1 MELPCALW
9 EVHPNEQRRRA
20 ASIRER
26 AAARSPW
33 RQRIYHS
40 KATHDRMIGVARKL
54 VIPRALVI
62 APGIDSLGAIER
74 KKRNL
79 ISRKHQARRSD
90 RKALTKQ
97 RKCRRVI
104 GGHINLHYATLSE
117 K

>member
-1 MELPCALW
+1 
-9 EVHPNEQRRRA
+9 
-20 ASIRER
+20 
-26 AAARSPW
+26 
-33 RQRIYHS
+33 
-40 KATHDRMIGVARKL
+40 MISVARKL

-90 RKALTKQ
+90 GKALAKQ
-97 RKCRRVI
+97 RKCRGMI
-104 GGHINLHYATLSE
+104 GGRIHLHYADLSE